1 MHTTAKPTS
10 TELAARA
17 AGLVPVLREH
27 ADWSERN
34 RRLSDEAVEALKD
47 AGVLR
52 MRVPA
57 RFGGYES
64 SASDL
69 LDVGIELGR
78 GDGAVAF
85 TVAVWWITSW
95 NVGLFS
101 DEAQDEVFAD
111 PDARISGTLV
121 IGGTAEQRPG
131 GIRVNGRWSFNSGA
145 AHSTW
150 KLLSVLAPT
159 ADGDP
164 EPVMAVV
171 PMRELRMIDD
181 WEVAG
186 LRGTGSVTVAAEDVF
201 VPAARCLS
209 IPAFTRGEYASKLNA
224 GLPMFHTPLVGAVAA
239 STTGKI
245 IGMARAGAEDFFERV
260 QRRPITNTTY
270 ERQADAPIT
279 HLQAGE
285 AMLQIDEAE
294 GHARRL
300 AALIDGKAGSG
311 AEWTLRERA
320 YVRAVAGRV
329 PRLGA
334 DAADLLA
341 GASGASS
348 LYTDQLIQRVRRN
361 LQAVTVHSLHLPT
374 ATAELYGRVLCGLE
388 PNTFFI

>member
-1 MHTTAKPTS
+1 METKTIPDRAGP
-10 TELAARA
+10 AARA

-27 ADWSERN
+27 ADWSEQN
-34 RRLSDEAVEALKD
+34 RRLSNEAVEALAD

-52 MRVPA
+52 MRVPT
-57 RFGGYES
+57 RYGGYES
-64 SASDL
+64 DATDL

-111 PDARISGTLV
+111 PDTRISGTLV
-121 IGGTAEQRPG
+121 IGGTGEKRPG
-131 GIRVNGRWSFNSGA
+131 GIRVNGRWNFNSGA

-150 KLLSVLAPT
+150 KLLSVLVPSE
-159 ADGDP
+159 DGDP

-181 WEVAG
+181 WDVAG
-186 LRGTGSVTVAAEDVF
+186 LRGTGSLTVVAEDLF
-201 VPAARCLS
+201 VPDARCLS
-209 IPAFTRGEYASKLNA
+209 IPAFSRGEYASERNA
-224 GLPMFHTPLVGAVAA
+224 GLPVFHAPLVGAVAA
-239 STTGKI
+239 STTGKVV
-245 IGMARAGAEDFFERV
+245 GMARAAAEDFFGRIE
-260 QRRPITNTTY
+260 RRPITNTDY
-270 ERQADAPIT
+270 ARQADAPIT
-279 HLQAGE
+279 HLQAAD
-285 AMLQIDEAE
+285 AMLKIDEAE

-300 AALIDGKAGSG
+300 AALIDGKAET
-311 AEWTLRERA
+311 AEEWTLKERA
-320 YVRAVAGRV
+320 YARAVGGRV
-329 PRLGA
+329 PQLGA
-334 DAADLLA
+334 EAADLLA

-374 ATAELYGRVLCGLE
+374 TTMELYGRVLCGLQ
-388 PNTFFI
+388 PNTAFI